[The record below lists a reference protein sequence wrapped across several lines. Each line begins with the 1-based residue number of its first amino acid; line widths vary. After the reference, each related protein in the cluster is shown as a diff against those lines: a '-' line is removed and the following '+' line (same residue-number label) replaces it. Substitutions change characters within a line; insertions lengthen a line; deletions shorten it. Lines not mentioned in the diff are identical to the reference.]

1 MTPRPSKTH
10 ILKILDK
17 FFFKYIYIC
26 MSYVCIEKKKHIY
39 IYIYCVSCHSL
50 TQPGS
55 TKFISDKIN
64 LIKKQKKTTTTN
76 KYLLKHFF
84 LSNINFPITVIN
96 CKYVFKQK
104 SLTNGQRIVS
114 FILLMNMYLELKTKK
129 KKQNSTKVK
138 NSFKIVF
145 YFSKFL
151 IKFESK
157 SYNFL
162 KNRKPHK

>member
-1 MTPRPSKTH
+1 
-10 ILKILDK
+10 
-17 FFFKYIYIC
+17 
-26 MSYVCIEKKKHIY
+26 MSYVCIEKKTYIY

-129 KKQNSTKVK
+129 KKTKFNKSQKQFQNRFLF
-138 NSFKIVF
+138 FKIF
-145 YFSKFL
+145 NQ
-151 IKFESK
+151 I
-157 SYNFL
+157 
-162 KNRKPHK
+162 RK